1 MEADK
6 KANAEESEAGAE
18 VGTDFNIRTPWE
30 EMMELFRKASLK
42 REETKA
48 KEEYVSC
55 IKINGRPIL
64 PPLMTPE
71 KRSECRSWREK
82 AIEVEH
88 RVQQRLQP
96 PYEHEDGDDYEEDE
110 EDEEESESEPVVF
123 SRSASSIAG
132 GRGPA
137 VADMTV
143 ATPFKS
149 LIHRLRQDV
158 KGAEVAAEAAGG
170 VSGTSQYDSTMSVN
184 TVVENPRFSPR
195 KAGTPA
201 SEGRSEKGAASAS
214 EEPPPPSTPFRQRTG
229 SYTLTEPSPVLRAY
243 IDKYGGEGATPA
255 AEGIV
260 PHSRSASALSSIML
274 PKTPPKGVLQRH
286 LPLSGES
293 RAEAERGENLDA
305 YLERLATMPLG
316 LNSTSDEKKHQPEHV
331 EGDTATQARQDEKPD
346 CETELRQGA
355 VTTDPMSNLEDFSV
369 ASSAINSVSI
379 ALPSARSQQEPTPQP
394 GAVLTCPNSE
404 VPTPQPP
411 PLSSSA
417 LPPSITPSTS
427 TEITQHTAATAEAA
441 AASSVD
447 VASRQIEVAVSRLAR
462 TQQAQIE
469 LLLQEQE
476 RQREELR
483 RAFEEQQKVL
493 MSQILAGMELQKS
506 AKKKDGSSEALAA
519 MDPAKTTGDL
529 PEWAKR
535 GESTT
540 LTVETVD
547 TNETPVESAREAAGS
562 VSPVVPAVAAHLR
575 PVSTLPE
582 GYTFPAEALAPEMQ
596 PRFSRLTAVAR
607 GHLTRRLL
615 STHKVEGII
624 SSIRDTMN
632 TALLLHREA
641 TATPEDVELHRRLLL
656 QLNKDYAT
664 LHQVFVESSPQER
677 AALLALDRELRARHE
692 DEKENEPAEQR
703 RLSAATRARL
713 AHREKMANMA
723 DSADDTSPTR
733 RRRWKSQGRGE
744 YHPVTVQCKAQGQ
757 TDHRSLAAQF
767 MTLVYWPAPPCFHNV
782 LSLLRAQQNWLV
794 RICIKS
800 KASLMHE

>member
-6 KANAEESEAGAE
+6 KANAEEPEAGAE

-42 REETKA
+42 REETKV

-96 PYEHEDGDDYEEDE
+96 PYEQGDGDDYEEDDD
-110 EDEEESESEPVVF
+110 DEEEESDPEPVVF

-132 GRGPA
+132 GPA
-137 VADMTV
+137 VADVAM

-158 KGAEVAAEAAGG
+158 KGAEVAAEAAG

-214 EEPPPPSTPFRQRTG
+214 EEPPPPSTPFRQRSG

-243 IDKYGGEGATPA
+243 IDKYGGGEATPA

-260 PHSRSASALSSIML
+260 PHSRSASALSSILL
-274 PKTPPKGVLQRH
+274 PKTPPKGE
-286 LPLSGES
+286 LPMSGES
-293 RAEAERGENLDA
+293 RTEAEKGENLDA
-305 YLERLATMPLG
+305 YLEKLATMPLG

-331 EGDTATQARQDEKPD
+331 QNDMATRARQDEKPD
-346 CETELRQGA
+346 CEAELRQGA

-394 GAVLTCPNSE
+394 GALLTCSVFE
-404 VPTPQPP
+404 GPTPQPP
-411 PLSSSA
+411 SSA

-427 TEITQHTAATAEAA
+427 TEMTQEAA

-447 VASRQIEVAVSRLAR
+447 VTSRQIEVAVSTLAR

-506 AKKKDGSSEALAA
+506 AKKEFGTTSEALAA
-519 MDPAKTTGDL
+519 EDSPKTTVDL

-535 GESTT
+535 GESSAT

-596 PRFSRLTAVAR
+596 PRFSRLTALAR

-664 LHQVFVESSPQER
+664 LHQIFVESSPQER

-692 DEKENEPAEQR
+692 DEKENEPAERR

-713 AHREKMANMA
+713 AHREKMASMA
-723 DSADDTSPTR
+723 DSADDSSPTR

-744 YHPVTVQCKAQGQ
+744 YHPVTVQCKAC
-757 TDHRSLAAQF
+757 S
-767 MTLVYWPAPPCFHNV
+767 
-782 LSLLRAQQNWLV
+782 
-794 RICIKS
+794 
-800 KASLMHE
+800 